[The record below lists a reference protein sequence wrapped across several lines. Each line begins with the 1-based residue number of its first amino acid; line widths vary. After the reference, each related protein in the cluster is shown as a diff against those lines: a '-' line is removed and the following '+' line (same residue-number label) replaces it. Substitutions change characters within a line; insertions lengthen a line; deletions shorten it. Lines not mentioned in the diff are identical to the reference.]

1 MTQQYL
7 KQRISTFLFPSIL
20 LIFVALYV
28 TSLASGN
35 QPEVG
40 LLRSGAA
47 SVVLAVLGRV
57 ALGIISD
64 EETLAINELALL
76 EHTAAGAGAL
86 SGQTTDAPADPTAA
100 LPGPPADAPAATD
113 APTGF
118 IPTPLG
124 TRAGAAAIDGLARGG
139 QLGGKE

>member
-1 MTQQYL
+1 MTQQHL
-7 KQRISTFLFPSIL
+7 KQRVSRFLFPSIL
-20 LIFVALYV
+20 LVFLALYV

-47 SVVLAVLGRV
+47 SLVLAVLGRV
-57 ALGIISD
+57 ALGIIGD

-76 EHTAAGAGAL
+76 GRATGG
-86 SGQTTDAPADPTAA
+86 SSDGQATDAQVDPTAA
-100 LPGPPADAPAATD
+100 TNTPAADASAATD

-124 TRAGAAAIDGLARGG
+124 SRAGASMVEGIVRGR
-139 QLGGKE
+139 QLGGQE